1 MRTTKKS
8 AAIAAL
14 LMAGLMLVGTACGG
28 SSSKSNESSSSSGSS
43 SETTAKSSGGGG
55 DAGSCSDLFNKSEEL
70 ASKMDA
76 AMANST
82 GASSDL
88 SSMVSSLEAFTSSV
102 PSAIRDDWKTIVSA
116 FKSYAETTKGIDMN
130 NLTDPATIEKLT
142 KAASSMDDAKFQ
154 KASENLDAWV
164 AKNCPSY
171 ANK

>member
-8 AAIAAL
+8 AALAAL

-43 SETTAKSSGGGG
+43 SEATAKASGSGG

-76 AMANST
+76 AMANSN
-82 GASSDL
+82 GVSSDL

-116 FKSYAETTKGIDMN
+116 FKSYVDATKGIDMN

-142 KAASSMDDAKFQ
+142 NAASSMDDAKFQ